1 MKEEFNINDPEA
13 AFKILEDLNANK
25 KEIDRIVRDAH
36 ETTRDPSGKEVKFK
50 EARYKNVESEES
62 YVKKNEHNKKT
73 TKAKHKGKFKLFRK
87 NSYNKQSIATKF
99 LKSKFGRVIIIP
111 IGTLTIMGSILLPRY
126 KTEQEINNTSASTIV
141 KINSG
146 SVFDNLVDGN
156 LEQEIDTIENSI
168 KYSDEIS
175 NLKLSKYD
183 FEISKETS
191 EIKINAKNLEMI
203 KTEIEEFNVIIEQL
217 KSHEKNLNIPDE
229 DSDKFY
235 ECASKIAGYQVA
247 LDEYINANVDTVMK
261 YLELVTISQFL
272 EMCGKDASYAPN
284 VELKG
289 AALYYNG
296 YNGERYE
303 YIIISSNPVK
313 EYCNLLIK
321 KYNDNNNE
329 INKELQDAINA
340 AKSSQFTDMHAL
352 GSSLLVVDFPNY
364 DNYKEQVG
372 GYKKELKK

>member
-13 AFKILEDLNANK
+13 AFEILANLNANK
-25 KEIDRIVRDAH
+25 RIVRDAH
-36 ETTRDPSGKEVKFK
+36 ETTRDPSGQEVKFQ
-50 EARYKNVESEES
+50 ASRYKNVESEKS
-62 YVKKNEHNKKT
+62 YVKKNEHNKKK

-313 EYCNLLIK
+313 EYCNLLMK

>member
-13 AFKILEDLNANK
+13 AFKILANLNANK
-25 KEIDRIVRDAH
+25 EEIDRIVRDAH
-36 ETTRDPSGKEVKFK
+36 ETTRDPSGQEVKFQ
-50 EARYKNVESEES
+50 EVRYRDMESEEES
-62 YVKKNEHNKKT
+62 DVKKKKKHNKKNT
-73 TKAKHKGKFKLFRK
+73 TARHKGNFNLFRK

-99 LKSKFGRVIIIP
+99 LKSKFGRAIIIP
-111 IGTLTIMGSILLPRY
+111 IGTLTIMGSALLPRY
-126 KTEQEINNTSASTIV
+126 KTAQEINNTSASTIV
-141 KINSG
+141 KMNSG

-175 NLKLSKYD
+175 DLKLSKYD
-183 FEISKETS
+183 FEISKEAS
-191 EIKINAKNLEMI
+191 EIEINAKNLEMI

-296 YNGERYE
+296 YNGEKYE

-313 EYCNLLIK
+313 EYCNLLTENYDYKEFNK
-321 KYNDNNNE
+321 K
-329 INKELQDAINA
+329 LQAAINA
-340 AKSSQFTDMHAL
+340 AKSSQFADMHAL

-364 DNYKEQVG
+364 DNYKEQVE